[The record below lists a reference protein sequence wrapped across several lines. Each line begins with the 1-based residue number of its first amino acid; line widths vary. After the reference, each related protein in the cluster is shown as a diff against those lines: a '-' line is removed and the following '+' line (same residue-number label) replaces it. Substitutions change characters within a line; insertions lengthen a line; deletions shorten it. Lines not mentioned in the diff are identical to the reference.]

1 MILQCSPREGT
12 AEPSVAQQRHITPS
26 TCSEAPKW
34 LLHPPSIQAAQK
46 PTNKTYK
53 PHPLN
58 PTHAYTDCRCLLA
71 NTTFSFIRGV
81 DLAGCI
87 SEVLRC
93 FILSVFSETLLR
105 TVPQSSPQVEFHFYL
120 LRTRQCVCMCV
131 CRSKIIIRQ

>member
-12 AEPSVAQQRHITPS
+12 AEPSVAQRRHITPS

-34 LLHPPSIQAAQK
+34 LLHPPSIQPAQKATIKQTK
-46 PTNKTYK
+46 PTN
-53 PHPLN
+53 HHALN
-58 PTHAYTDCRCLLA
+58 PTHAYTDCRSPLA
-71 NTTFSFIRGV
+71 NTTFLFIRGV

-93 FILSVFSETLLR
+93 FILSVFSESLLR

-120 LRTRQCVCMCV
+120 LRTRLCVCMCV
-131 CRSKIIIRQ
+131 CVGVK